1 MTIFKCKMCGGTLE
15 FNPGD
20 TVAVCDSCGT
30 KQTLPKLDDD
40 RRANLYDRANHFRRS
55 NEYDKAMG
63 IYEQILAED
72 NTDAE
77 AYWSLVLCRYGI
89 EYVEDPATHRRVPT
103 MNRAQF
109 TSIFDD
115 DNYKS
120 ALHYADAAQREVY
133 ESEAKAINEIQ
144 KGILAISQKE
154 QPFDVFI
161 CYKETDAGGR
171 RTPDSVLANDLYH
184 QLTQEGF
191 KVFFARI
198 TLEDKLGTAYE
209 PYIFAALN
217 SAKVMVVLGTK
228 PEYFNAVWVKNEWS
242 RYLALVKNSG
252 GKKMLIPAYK
262 DMDPYDLPEEFSHL
276 QAQDMGKLG
285 FMQDLI
291 RGIKKIISADAPKA
305 AVKETVVVSGG
316 NAAVEPLLKR
326 AFMFLE
332 DGNWQEADTYCE
344 KVLDQDPENA
354 RAYLGKL
361 MAELQV
367 HTQEDL
373 SHCEELFNDNNNY
386 RKAMRFADEDV
397 QTLLSGAICQI
408 QAEKYKKAIDL
419 VESPYAYS
427 SDYIAAASIFES
439 LSDYKDAEVLASE
452 CRNNPSKFKYA
463 CAKRI
468 LDNPDASARD
478 YEKAASIL
486 SPIIRIVPGAM
497 DLYDKCRI
505 LLLCAK
511 ARSMLAAPHVAA
523 ESYLMMERDLEQISD
538 CEDAERLAKE
548 CWEKYAEKM
557 YSQARQLMDSSE
569 YKSDFQRAASI
580 LQDISGYKDA
590 SSLIAECHEK
600 VADIVCQSV
609 KNTLAS
615 PHAIAGDYERA
626 IAMLETV
633 AEYKDV
639 NSLIAE
645 CHTKAAD
652 AKYQCAK
659 NVLNAPQSTADDYEQ
674 AATMLETI
682 AEYKDANSLIAECH
696 TKAADAKYQCAKTIL
711 NTPQS
716 TADDYEQ
723 AAAMFESVA
732 KYKDTS
738 SLIAECHAKAAEKI
752 AENKYLSAEKYL
764 DSAKKQLGS
773 PDQSVTYYKQAALML
788 EQLSGYRDVDEKMKF
803 CNEKIQELHQAQLN
817 NDIAK
822 LKKELFKATS
832 PSILFM
838 CSAILML
845 LLTILAWGDSTFFNA
860 IFIIGI
866 MACLFGWLIKS
877 DDSKKA
883 MKELKPQ
890 LEKKKAELEALKKKQ

>member
-89 EYVEDPATHRRVPT
+89 EYVEDPATHKRVPT
-103 MNRAQF
+103 VNRAQF

-161 CYKETDAGGR
+161 CYKETDASGR

-291 RGIKKIISADAPKA
+291 RGIKKIISADVPKA

-332 DGNWQEADTYCE
+332 DGNWQEADAYCE

-361 MAELQV
+361 MAQLHIATKEKLPNCATEL
-367 HTQEDL
+367 TQ
-373 SHCEELFNDNNNY
+373 NDNY
-386 RKAMRFADEDV
+386 QKALRFADNALHTTLTEANEQICRRNAKAVYDRAAEIAKSATSMAEFQNAANMFASIEQFED
-397 QTLLSGAICQI
+397 A
-408 QAEKYKKAIDL
+408 AEKREECQQSAEKCRLAIVEADKERAYNVAMEHMRWNRYAEALRRLEEITGWKDADELAGVCREKIEVQKKAQKK
-419 VESPYAYS
+419 
-427 SDYIAAASIFES
+427 IA
-439 LSDYKDAEVLASE
+439 
-452 CRNNPSKFKYA
+452 KYA
-463 CAKRI
+463 KIVVPAVAVLVIAILVISNLVRNSTFLKEKKEDFSAAQVGQRIEFGTYEQDSIWDDKTTREKDPIRWIVLEKQDDRI
-468 LDNPDASARD
+468 L
-478 YEKAASIL
+478 
-486 SPIIRIVPGAM
+486 V
-497 DLYDKCRI
+497 
-505 LLLCAK
+505 
-511 ARSMLAAPHVAA
+511 V
-523 ESYLMMERDLEQISD
+523 
-538 CEDAERLAKE
+538 
-548 CWEKYAEKM
+548 
-557 YSQARQLMDSSE
+557 
-569 YKSDFQRAASI
+569 
-580 LQDISGYKDA
+580 
-590 SSLIAECHEK
+590 SSLILDIHSYDESYSDVVTWEKCSLRRWLNNTFINNAFNATERKLILEAE
-600 VADIVCQSV
+600 VPADKHPDCD
-609 KNTLAS
+609 TD
-615 PHAIAGDYERA
+615 PG
-626 IAMLETV
+626 
-633 AEYKDV
+633 
-639 NSLIAE
+639 
-645 CHTKAAD
+645 
-652 AKYQCAK
+652 
-659 NVLNAPQSTADDYEQ
+659 NATTDQIF
-674 AATMLETI
+674 L
-682 AEYKDANSLIAECH
+682 
-696 TKAADAKYQCAKTIL
+696 
-711 NTPQS
+711 
-716 TADDYEQ
+716 
-723 AAAMFESVA
+723 
-732 KYKDTS
+732 
-738 SLIAECHAKAAEKI
+738 
-752 AENKYLSAEKYL
+752 LSASEYLKYFTYDGISRFSDYADTMREDRRYQTWWL
-764 DSAKKQLGS
+764 RTPGEDGQTEVFCDSGNMFDGS
-773 PDQSVTYYKQAALML
+773 W
-788 EQLSGYRDVDEKMKF
+788 YRDPDGGVRPAMW
-803 CNEKIQELHQAQLN
+803 I
-817 NDIAK
+817 
-822 LKKELFKATS
+822 
-832 PSILFM
+832 SI
-838 CSAILML
+838 
-845 LLTILAWGDSTFFNA
+845 
-860 IFIIGI
+860 
-866 MACLFGWLIKS
+866 K
-877 DDSKKA
+877 
-883 MKELKPQ
+883 
-890 LEKKKAELEALKKKQ
+890 